1 MTNERLVLCGGAKSA
16 DPPFGGPPLR
26 LRANG
31 RHPDVDLQIGA
42 IAEALTAPVPLT
54 LVDLIDIAAY
64 VYCAD
69 QAVTRGGP
77 GVENVGSEWRRRLHF
92 VIPVRMLD
100 LWRSAEVMAA
110 LTSTLGFLSDD
121 EYSFEFVALKDGPA
135 FQDYLFT
142 EDGGVAVEAEEVA
155 LFSGGLDSLSGA
167 IQEAVVGQ
175 RKVAFVTHQ
184 PSSKLVPRYDQLR
197 SDLTKRSA
205 HAPLFVPVRINK
217 LKSLGREYTQR
228 SRSFLYVALGAS
240 VASALGLSR
249 VRFYENGVISF
260 NFPPSGQVV
269 GAKATRTTHPRVLH
283 GFAEI
288 LRLAT
293 GSNFVVENPYL
304 WRTKA
309 DVIRSI
315 VVADCHEMIKYST
328 SCTHTW
334 EMTNLHPHCGSC
346 SQCIDRRFAVLA
358 AEAERWDPED
368 GYKTKLL
375 TDARP
380 ADETRTMLASY
391 VENASQVSR
400 MSDRAFFAKF
410 GEASRVLR
418 YIPGSPDDAAR
429 RVYDLH
435 RRHATGISGVV
446 DRAIAAHS
454 TGIRERS
461 LPATCLLRLVCD
473 ASSTAAT
480 SAPPVG
486 PSVPTPTPVRA
497 RNSFLKKGKS
507 AWEVWFDGGSDFLL
521 VRSKAGAAY
530 LHLLLT
536 SQGNPVSAAKL
547 ASTVAMLPQE
557 FQLGNASEASDG
569 EAMDAYRVRSTE
581 LLEEIE
587 EARANHDE
595 SRVEVLQHQIAQL
608 SDHIKALRGLGGS
621 IRKAV
626 DERDKVRKRVG
637 IAIRRVLK
645 EIGEWDRSLAEHFKP
660 PTLKLGLN
668 PCYAPSPSVVWQLM

>member
-1 MTNERLVLCGGAKSA
+1 MANERLILCGGAKSA
-16 DPPFGGPPLR
+16 DPPIGGQPLR

-42 IAEALTAPVPLT
+42 IADALTAPVPSP

-77 GVENVGSEWRRRLHF
+77 GVENVGAAWRRRLHF

-100 LWRSAEVMAA
+100 LWRSADVMAA

-121 EYSFEFVALKDGPA
+121 EYSFEFVALKDGPS

-167 IQEAVVGQ
+167 IQESVVGQ
-175 RKVAFVTHQ
+175 RRVAFVTHQ
-184 PSSKLVPRYDQLR
+184 PSSKLVPRYDRLR
-197 SDLTKRSA
+197 ADLTKRSA

-293 GSNFVVENPYL
+293 GATFVVENPYL

-315 VVADCHEMIKYST
+315 VVADCQEMIKYST

-334 EMTNLHPHCGSC
+334 EMTNMHPHCGSC

-410 GEASRVLR
+410 GEVSRVLR
-418 YIPGSPDDAAR
+418 YVQGSPDDAAR
-429 RVYDLH
+429 RVYELH

-454 TGIRERS
+454 TEIRERS

-473 ASSTAAT
+473 ASGAAPQS
-480 SAPPVG
+480 SAPPVEPG
-486 PSVPTPTPVRA
+486 VSTADAVRA
-497 RNSFLKKGKS
+497 RNAFLKKGKS
-507 AWEVWFDGGSDFLL
+507 SWQVWFDGGSDIIL
-521 VRSKAGAAY
+521 VRSKGAAY

-536 SQGNPVSAAKL
+536 SQGIPVSVAKL
-547 ASTVAMLPQE
+547 ASTVALLPEEFML
-557 FQLGNASEASDG
+557 GAASEASDG
-569 EAMDAYRVRSTE
+569 ESMDAYKVRANE

-587 EARANHDE
+587 EARNDNDE
-595 SRVEVLQHQIAQL
+595 GRVEALNVEIARL
-608 SDHIKALRGLGGS
+608 SDHIQSLRGLGGA
-621 IRKAV
+621 IRRIG
-626 DERDKVRKRVG
+626 DERDRVRKRVG

-645 EIGEWDRSLAEHFKP
+645 EIASSDRRLAEHLKA

-668 PCYAPSPSVVWQLM
+668 PCYAPPSPVVWQLI